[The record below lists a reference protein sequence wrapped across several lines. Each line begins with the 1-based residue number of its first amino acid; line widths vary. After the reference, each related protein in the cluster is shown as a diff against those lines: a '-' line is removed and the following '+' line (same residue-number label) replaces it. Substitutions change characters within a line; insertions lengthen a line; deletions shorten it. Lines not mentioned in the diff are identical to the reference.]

1 MIWRDSE
8 SDAADSDASDSEL
21 ELSDLKTVT
30 AGLRVIAEGPY

>member
-8 SDAADSDASDSEL
+8 SDAAADASDSEL
-21 ELSDLKTVT
+21 ELSGLKTVT